1 LVPGVRID
9 IAHGQLPE
17 HQLEKVM
24 KDFLDKKVDVLLST
38 SIVESGLD
46 IPSANTI
53 IINRADQFGLAQ
65 LYQLRGR
72 VGRYKHQAYAYLL
85 IPGTGALSGEA
96 RKRLAAME
104 ELSELGAGFQLAARD
119 MEIRGVGNMLG
130 RDQSGHIASVG
141 FDLYCKLVEDM
152 VKDIR
157 GEKVESRIDTE
168 IDLMI
173 KGFIPNEYVPDLN
186 QRLDFYRRIQLAGDR
201 NECMELSGEMTDR
214 FGPHPEPVEKLLLLL
229 EIRVLC
235 QLLHISNVKM
245 KKNDV
250 FLTLLPSTLVSPENL
265 TGILDERLRMLSEFQ
280 IGIHLDRKGWR
291 ADLKVVSGYL
301 QKLSQSLTL
310 KAVSS

>member
-1 LVPGVRID
+1 
-9 IAHGQLPE
+9 
-17 HQLEKVM
+17 
-24 KDFLDKKVDVLLST
+24 
-38 SIVESGLD
+38 
-46 IPSANTI
+46 
-53 IINRADQFGLAQ
+53 
-65 LYQLRGR
+65 
-72 VGRYKHQAYAYLL
+72 
-85 IPGTGALSGEA
+85 
-96 RKRLAAME
+96 
-104 ELSELGAGFQLAARD
+104 
-119 MEIRGVGNMLG
+119 
-130 RDQSGHIASVG
+130 
-141 FDLYCKLVEDM
+141 
-152 VKDIR
+152 
-157 GEKVESRIDTE
+157 
-168 IDLMI
+168 MI